1 MNIFKKITAAVL
13 AAAITALSC
22 APAVNAV
29 YSDEPAESKVVE
41 VPELYL
47 ATANKFSMNSGTSA
61 VYTPTIRTKT
71 VGEFSKIDLH
81 MSGGTKDITVES
93 EKKTMKDIKETYGF
107 LFKASPVTAKGKYDF
122 TLTAEIYNIYGGL
135 EKTQTFAIQVEV
147 VSALAVTGMTI
158 ESVVV
163 NKEDVIPGDK
173 FDVTVTIR
181 NNCGID
187 VKDAELELTDLDK
200 SKFLLDTGFSLKYL
214 DIPNGKTGSA
224 TFTLLAQEGLQNER
238 EYFGVSLTYCL
249 EEGRAD
255 LTKKTTA
262 SVAVNCKPKKSD
274 TDVKYSTHAL
284 TVTSYSVTPQ
294 PVADGTKFTLELD
307 VRNNDN
313 VDIKSARVSVEADG
327 TKFSVESG
335 LSYRDLDV
343 KAGET
348 KKVTF
353 SLMGAAGIANVRE
366 NIPIKLDF
374 GTASVTETVVVTC
387 TPAKKPDTTLGKY
400 DLTMTGYSVDVPEVR
415 EGTIFTLSLTFT
427 NSGKKDIDKARIALG
442 NLDGTK
448 FAADSGLSYADMAIK
463 AGETKTLS
471 FRLIG
476 CKGLA
481 SVREA
486 IGVQIDYGEVS
497 STVYATVKCVP
508 KDTEGTGEDGKK
520 VFAPNI
526 IITNYSFGG
535 DYVIAGQKF
544 PLVLELENMSTK
556 AVVENLKVTISGAAT
571 GTDGSVAY
579 SPANS
584 SNSFFFDRID
594 IHEEKSLT
602 MELLAKADAVPN
614 SYPVD
619 ITFSYEYSV
628 GEERYQANAVSS
640 TLSIPLR
647 QEDRLEINEPEI
659 PSWGVSVGEQC
670 TINVSLVNKGK
681 SDVYNVSATVTG
693 DGFSVETP
701 TYYIGNIKSGT
712 EEYYDA
718 KLTPFNEGEVSGEIV
733 FTYEDANNESKE
745 SRVPFTFMAQQ
756 MMYDPG
762 MYGDEGMDMG
772 MDEMP
777 AEETGMPWWVW
788 LIIGGGAAIVIIIV
802 IVVIVKHK
810 KKKAELIDDDED
822 N

>member
-1 MNIFKKITAAVL
+1 MNIFKKIAATVL
-13 AAAITALSC
+13 AAAITAFSC
-22 APAVNAV
+22 APAVKAEG
-29 YSDEPAESKVVE
+29 SDISDTVVVS
-41 VPELYL
+41 VPEIYMVS
-47 ATANKFSMNSGTSA
+47 ASKFSMNSGTSG
-61 VYTPTIRTKT
+61 VYSPTFATKT
-71 VGEFSKIDLH
+71 LGAFSKIVLR
-81 MSGGTKDITVES
+81 MSGGTKDLTVET
-93 EKKTMKDIKETYGF
+93 EKKTMTDIKDSYGF
-107 LFKASPVTAKGKYDF
+107 VFKAAPTAAKGKYDF
-122 TLTAEIYNIYGGL
+122 TLTAEIYDIYGSLGA
-135 EKTQTFAIQVEV
+135 TQTFAVQVEI
-147 VSALAVTGMTI
+147 VSTLAVTGMTI
-158 ESVVV
+158 ESCVVSRE
-163 NKEDVIPGDK
+163 NITPGDK
-173 FDVTVTIR
+173 FDLTVTIR
-181 NNCGID
+181 NNCGLD
-187 VKDAELELTDLDK
+187 VKDAELELSELDK
-200 SKFLLDTGFSLKYL
+200 NKFLLDTGFSMKYL
-214 DIPNGKTGSA
+214 DIPNGRTGSA
-224 TFTLLAQEGLQNER
+224 TFTLVAQEGLQNER
-238 EYFGVSLTYCL
+238 EYIGVNLTYCL

-262 SVAVNCKPKKSD
+262 SVAVSCKPKKSD
-274 TDVKYSTHAL
+274 TDVKYSSHAL
-284 TVTSYSVTPQ
+284 TVSRYTVTPQ
-294 PVADGTKFTLELD
+294 PVADGTKFTLDLD
-307 VRNNDN
+307 LKNNDN

-327 TKFSVESG
+327 TKFAVDSG
-335 LSYRDLDV
+335 LSYRDLDL

-353 SLMGAAGIANVRE
+353 SLMGASGIANVRE

-387 TPAKKPDTTLGKY
+387 TPAKKTDTTLGKY

-415 EGTIFTLSLTFT
+415 EGTIFTLTLTFT
-427 NSGKKDIDKARIALG
+427 NSGKKDIDKARVTLG

-448 FAADSGLSYADMAIK
+448 FAADSGLSFSDMAIK
-463 AGETKTLS
+463 AGETKTLQ

-486 IGVQIDYGEVS
+486 IGVQIDYGEVT

-508 KDTEGTGEDGKK
+508 KDSSGNGEDGKK

-526 IITNYSFGG
+526 IITNYTFGG
-535 DYVIAGQKF
+535 DYVTAGQKF
-544 PLVLELENMSTK
+544 PLMLEIENMSTK
-556 AVVENLKVTISGAAT
+556 AVVENLKVTISGGAT
-571 GTDGSVAY
+571 GNDGSVAY

-594 IHEEKSLT
+594 IHEQKTLT

-619 ITFSYEYSV
+619 ISFAYEYSV
-628 GEERYQANAVSS
+628 GDERYQASAVSS

-659 PSWGVSVGEQC
+659 PTWGISVGEQC

-681 SDVYNVSATVTG
+681 SDVYNVSATVEG

-718 KLTPFNEGEVSGEIV
+718 KLTPFNEGEISGEIV
-733 FTYEDANNESKE
+733 FTYEDANSESKE
-745 SRVPFTFMAQQ
+745 SRIPFTLMAQQ

-762 MYGDEGMDMG
+762 MYGDIDMG

-788 LIIGGGAAIVIIIV
+788 LIIGGGAALVIIIV